1 MAFRTSDNKIL
12 IQINAIVPD
21 DVDDFHGAEIED
33 FDRDK
38 LQALL
43 LVDEDEIE
51 ADVAVHREV
60 FTDEA
65 WGQVAVFTEEFIEV
79 ISCKWKGFHIINA
92 EDVCQGLHHEV

>member
-21 DVDDFHGAEIED
+21 DADNFHGAEIED

-43 LVDEDEIE
+43 LVDEDEIH
-51 ADVAVHREV
+51 ADVSVHREV

-79 ISCKWKGFHIINA
+79 ISCKWNGFDIINA
-92 EDVCQGLHHEV
+92 EEVCQELHHEI